1 MAWSWSHTQE
11 AYDAAKANCYA
22 LDHETLTVI
31 WAEWRAYAHQSGV
44 GSFDADNYQRAL
56 NSGGKLPTDVLAQEV
71 WEKAEAQATCDNG
84 GWNAWL
90 CPYGCGPHCVPF
102 TKEDE

>member
-44 GSFDADNYQRAL
+44 GSFDADNYPACAELRREAPHRC
-56 NSGGKLPTDVLAQEV
+56 SRTGGVGK
-71 WEKAEAQATCDNG
+71 G
-84 GWNAWL
+84 GSTSHL
-90 CPYGCGPHCVPF
+90 
-102 TKEDE
+102 